1 MLVQID
7 ILPTGG
13 AYVNSDAV
21 VAIVP
26 RHEEPGCA
34 ILLEGGH
41 KVIFPGDINQAY
53 SQLFHRE

>member
-13 AYVNSDAV
+13 AYVDTDAV

-26 RHEEPGCA
+26 RHDETGCT
-34 ILLEGGH
+34 IFLDGGH
-41 KVIFPGDINQAY
+41 KVIFPGDIHQAY